1 MKTMTKKSEINSKL
15 LKDEKEISFNN
26 FRIGLENHLYY
37 YGSLLNSQIYQYF
50 STLKELKQIL

>member
-26 FRIGLENHLYY
+26 FRIGLENNLYY
-37 YGSLLNSQIYQYF
+37 YGSLFNSQIYQYF
-50 STLKELKQIL
+50 GTLKELKQIL